1 MPTRLATW
9 FRRQPVRRKLTTTVL
24 STSGVTL
31 VAAWVVF
38 ATYDYLEA
46 RARLVR
52 EVTLLADMIGT
63 NSLAPLTFND
73 AAAASEALRA
83 TAVNS
88 HIVDVQLFMPDGSF
102 LAGYIRPGSGVTER
116 AAYSGPGPVAEF
128 QGDRLHVVRP
138 IVLDRGV
145 IGAISVESD
154 TAEIAAR
161 QQRFIVITSAT
172 LFGAFCIA
180 LVLSRTMATLIFAP
194 IARLIDV
201 TRLVKSSGRYDVR
214 AMPGEADEIGELI
227 GQFNAM
233 LVEVE
238 KRDRQLLQ
246 QQEGL
251 ERTVEERTSELQTS
265 NLELVKMR
273 DQAMEG
279 SRAKSEFL
287 ANMSHE
293 AMEGS
298 RAKSEFLANM
308 SHEIRTPMNGI
319 IGMTELLLDEELSLE
334 QRENLMVVKTSAESL
349 MAIVSDILDFSKI
362 ESRKLDVEAAPL
374 SMRAVADGVVKAMTV
389 LARQKGLNLVC
400 DVDPSVPDAVVGDR
414 MRIQQVLTNLVGNA
428 VKFTEVGYVRISV
441 VEQSR
446 TTAASRL
453 AFSVADTGIGIPA
466 DQQTAIFEAFR
477 QADGS
482 TTRRFGGTGLGLA
495 ISSMLV
501 QLMGGEIS
509 VESEPGVGS
518 TFRFTLSLPIA
529 HAAAVSPVKALAA
542 PESSEEVGVSSR
554 SRRILLV
561 EDNLANQRVA
571 FGLLSRRGHHVTIA
585 EDGAEALR
593 RLETDSFDLVL
604 MDLQM
609 PGMSGLEATTAIRD
623 RERGTGKRVRIV
635 AMTARAMVRD
645 REQCLAVGMDGYLS
659 KPIDRALLIAAV
671 ESEEDERRTGDAP
684 VASEASS

>member
-1 MPTRLATW
+1 MSTRLATW

-31 VAAWVVF
+31 VAACVVF
-38 ATYDYLEA
+38 ATYDYLET

-73 AAAASEALRA
+73 ATAASEALRA
-83 TAVNS
+83 TAVNG
-88 HIVDVQLFMPDGSF
+88 HIMDVQLFMPDGSF

-116 AAYSGPGPVAEF
+116 AAYSGPGPLAEF

-154 TAEIAAR
+154 TTEIAAR
-161 QQRFIVITSAT
+161 QERFIAITGGT

-180 LVLSRTMATLIFAP
+180 LALSRTMARLIFAP

-214 AMPGEADEIGELI
+214 ATPGDADEIGELI
-227 GQFNAM
+227 EQFNAM

-238 KRDRQLLQ
+238 KRDHQLLQ

-251 ERTVEERTSELQTS
+251 ERTVQERTSELQTS

-293 AMEGS
+293 
-298 RAKSEFLANM
+298 
-308 SHEIRTPMNGI
+308 IRTPMNGI
-319 IGMTELLLDEELSLE
+319 IGMTDLLLDEELPLE
-334 QRENLMVVKTSAESL
+334 QRENLLVVKTSAESL
-349 MAIVSDILDFSKI
+349 MAIVNDILDFSKI
-362 ESRKLDVEAAPL
+362 ESRKLDVEAVPL
-374 SMRAVADGVVKAMTV
+374 SLHAVADAVLKSMTV
-389 LARQKGLNLVC
+389 LARQKGLDLVC
-400 DVDPSVPDAVVGDR
+400 DVAPSVPESVVGDR
-414 MRIQQVLTNLVGNA
+414 TRIQQVLTNLVGNA
-428 VKFTEVGYVRISV
+428 VKFTEAGYVRISI

-446 TTAASRL
+446 TAVASRL

-466 DQQTAIFEAFR
+466 DKQGAIFEAFR

-482 TTRRFGGTGLGLA
+482 TTRKFGGTGLGLA

-529 HAAAVSPVKALAA
+529 QVSAASAAALAVPAA
-542 PESSEEVGVSSR
+542 PGGRAGASR
-554 SRRILLV
+554 IRRVLLV
-561 EDNLANQRVA
+561 EDNLVNQRVA

-585 EDGAEALR
+585 ENGVEALR
-593 RLETDSFDLVL
+593 RLEAESFDLVL

-609 PGMSGLEATTAIRD
+609 PGMSGLEATAAIRE
-623 RERGTGKRVRIV
+623 RELGTGARVRIV
-635 AMTARAMVRD
+635 AMTARAMARD

-671 ESEEDERRTGDAP
+671 ESAEDEPRTGDVP